1 VFNHNREGSTVTR
14 EVLITN
20 PALAEELEALIDGYG
35 LETVE
40 EALREL
46 RKEQGSYDPTPWCS
60 ACGAKTLA
68 QCKCGPIAGNE

>member
-1 VFNHNREGSTVTR
+1 MFNHNRDGSTVTR

-20 PALAEELEALIDGYG
+20 PALAEELEGLIDGYG

-46 RKEQGSYDPTPWCS
+46 REEQGSYDPTPWCTG
-60 ACGAKTLA
+60 CGAMKA
-68 QCKCGPIAGNE
+68 SQCKCGPITANE

>member
-1 VFNHNREGSTVTR
+1 VFNHNREGSTGTR

-20 PALAEELEALIDGYG
+20 PALAGELEILIGDYG

-46 RKEQGSYDPTPWCS
+46 REEQSSYDPTPWCTG
-60 ACGAKTLA
+60 CGAMKA
-68 QCKCGPIAGNE
+68 SQCKCGPITANE